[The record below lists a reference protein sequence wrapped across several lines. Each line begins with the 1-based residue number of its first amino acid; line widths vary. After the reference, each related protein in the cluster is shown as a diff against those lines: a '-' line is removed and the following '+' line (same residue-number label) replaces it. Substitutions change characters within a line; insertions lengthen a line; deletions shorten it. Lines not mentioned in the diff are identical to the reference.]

1 MLAERPPGWIVGV
14 VDQVAEQLI
23 ALREA
28 GVSRVMCQHLAHDDL
43 DFIALLGGELA
54 PLVA

>member
-1 MLAERPPGWIVGV
+1 MMAERPPGWVIGV
-14 VDQVAEQLI
+14 VEEVAEQLI

-28 GVSRVMCQHLAHDDL
+28 GVSRVMCQHLAPADL

-54 PLVA
+54 QLVA